1 MALFGRRGGGGA
13 GRAGERSRAEREAA
27 RLERER
33 RRALR
38 EGRTP
43 PTVPGDAEPEAHA
56 EAEAEPHPG
65 RPPWVQ
71 PGEMWEP
78 GGAERYDLAVPPFAV
93 EHDPREAG
101 WHGAEPHEGEPHAA
115 APHGGA
121 SHDGEPHEG
130 ELHAAEAHDGELHA
144 AEAHDGAPH
153 DGEPHDGEDWHD
165 APVHRAGDEP
175 QPQPAASGGQG
186 EAQAWDEPPHA
197 GEPPRVVDEPPT
209 EPFSPL
215 QPHAGADA
223 TGGAAANGGGPGE
236 RDVEQP
242 TVAFTL
248 EEEHAATTPPPA
260 VPPPAATSVHAAAG
274 GDPGRRTVQLPRART
289 EPAADGHH
297 YEAPIGTRR
306 GGRSPGGYAP
316 QPGAPAPG
324 PRQHTV
330 PRRRRR
336 RRLLAALLVLVLLV
350 AGVAVVAWLLFQPF
364 KGEPSGSVRVVI
376 PPGATASQIGDRLA
390 RAGVVDSGFFFDL
403 RTRLSG
409 HRGDLRAGTYT
420 LEHGMTYGAAID
432 ALTTAPTAAP
442 VVNVTLPEGPS
453 RRELA
458 PAVRRAGVRGDYLRA
473 SRRSDR
479 LDPRAYGAPRRTASL
494 EGFLF
499 PSTYQLRRSA
509 ATARNLVD
517 KQLAAFRQ
525 NVRKVSFAK
534 AKRKNLTVYDV
545 LTIASMIEREARVPR
560 ERPLIAAVIYNRLK
574 QGIPLGID
582 ATIRYYEHNWSR
594 PLRRSEL
601 ERDEPYNTRRRQ
613 GLPPTPIGNP
623 GLASIRAAANP
634 ARADYLFYVVRPCG
648 NGAHNF
654 SATDAQFQRDVAAYN
669 RKRDELGGKDPSTCK
684 R

>member
-43 PTVPGDAEPEAHA
+43 PPVPGDADPEAHA
-56 EAEAEPHPG
+56 EADVEPHPG
-65 RPPWVQ
+65 RPPWEQ

-78 GGAERYDLAVPPFAV
+78 GGAEQYDLAVPPFAV

-101 WHGAEPHEGEPHAA
+101 WHDAEPH
-115 APHGGA
+115 
-121 SHDGEPHEG
+121 
-130 ELHAAEAHDGELHA
+130 
-144 AEAHDGAPH
+144 
-153 DGEPHDGEDWHD
+153 
-165 APVHRAGDEP
+165 AG
-175 QPQPAASGGQG
+175 
-186 EAQAWDEPPHA
+186 EPPHA
-197 GEPPRVVDEPPT
+197 GEQPPAWDEPDAAEQPDAGEQPQAWDGPDAGEQPQAWDEPDAAEQPHAGERPHAGDQQRVAGEPPT
-209 EPFSPL
+209 EPLSPL

-248 EEEHAATTPPPA
+248 EEEHAATTPAPA
-260 VPPPAATSVHAAAG
+260 VPPPPATSAHAAGG

-324 PRQHTV
+324 HRQLTV

-582 ATIRYYEHNWSR
+582 ATIRYYEQNWSR